1 MAFDISTLSDLDL
14 TDILSCMER
23 GEITSHE
30 VYQYFHDRSQELNP
44 QLNAFIQIYDQ
55 PSNPEINGPLK

>member
-14 TDILSCMER
+14 TDILACIGR
-23 GEITSHE
+23 GDVTSQE

-55 PSNPEINGPLK
+55 PSNSQINGPLK